1 MPQGADLSASKSRP
15 RLRHYHEGKVDVKK
29 KEGKELLLLVLV
41 HEISPLNFSFISQW
55 LVNP

>member
-1 MPQGADLSASKSRP
+1 MPQGANLGASKSRSQF
-15 RLRHYHEGKVDVKK
+15 RHYHEGKVDLKK

-41 HEISPLNFSFISQW
+41 HEISPLNLSFISQW